1 MTGAPVEKMD
11 FEEVDYWEELTQVF
25 EWAKRH
31 VFSTLHLCWG
41 AQAGLYHR
49 YGIQKV
55 ELCDKLS
62 GIYDQVVVRP
72 ESLLMRGFDD
82 RFLAPHSR
90 YTDIPLKEV
99 LEKSNLQVIAQGNEV
114 GLSIIASPDMREV
127 YSFGHLEY
135 DRDTLAKEYLRDV
148 KAGLDPDVPKNY
160 FDGDDANTEPRIRWN
175 LAATTF
181 FSNWINYA
189 VYQETPYRLEE
200 LEKDISFYGYL

>member
-1 MTGAPVEKMD
+1 M
-11 FEEVDYWEELTQVF
+11 
-25 EWAKRH
+25 
-31 VFSTLHLCWG
+31 
-41 AQAGLYHR
+41 
-49 YGIQKV
+49 
-55 ELCDKLS
+55 
-62 GIYDQVVVRP
+62 
-72 ESLLMRGFDD
+72 
-82 RFLAPHSR
+82 
-90 YTDIPLKEV
+90 
-99 LEKSNLQVIAQGNEV
+99 IAQGNEV

-135 DRDTLAKEYLRDV
+135 DRDTLAKEYRRDV

-160 FDGDDANTEPRIRWN
+160 FDGDDASTEPRIRWN